1 MHPPLHLELRSI
13 VKRYDAQS
21 EAVRDVSLSVHPGEF
36 LVLVGPSGCGK
47 STLLRMIA
55 GLETIT
61 SGDLLFD
68 GKRMNDVGARD
79 RDIGM
84 VFQNYAL
91 YPHLTVFENIA
102 FPLRVRKE
110 SDAAIRSRV
119 TDVADMLSL
128 GALLERLPKQLSG
141 GQRQRVAVGRA
152 IARKPRLFLFDEP
165 LSNLDAQLRIAMRSE
180 LTLLQRSLGTTAV
193 YVTHDHTEA
202 MTMGDRIAVL
212 RGGALMQ
219 MGTPQELYY
228 NPDNSFVAGFLGTPS
243 MNMVPGRIV
252 NNGTPRFLSDTY
264 RWSIDLSAV
273 AVQSM
278 PADGTPCTLGVR
290 AEDVV
295 LDAEG
300 SIALPVR
307 AIEFVGH
314 ETLLFLGNAGS
325 FITARTHASHVPS
338 VDSIAHFGIRHE
350 RAYLFAENGDRL

>member
-13 VKRYDAQS
+13 VKKYDAHT
-21 EAVRDVSLSVHPGEF
+21 EAVRDVSLSVQPGEF

-68 GKRMNDVGARD
+68 NKRMNDVSARD

-110 SDAAIRSRV
+110 ADAMVRTRV
-119 TDVADMLSL
+119 QEVAEMLSL
-128 GALLERLPKQLSG
+128 GSLLDRLPKQLSG

-180 LTLLQRSLGTTAV
+180 LTLLQRTLGTTAV

-202 MTMGDRIAVL
+202 MTMGHRIAVL
-212 RGGALMQ
+212 RQGSLVQ

-228 NPDNSFVAGFLGTPS
+228 NPRTSFVAGFLGTPS
-243 MNMVPGRIV
+243 INLIRGHITHDDG
-252 NNGTPRFLSDTY
+252 NYFESDDYGFRVDISTI
-264 RWSIDLSAV
+264 STIALPSA
-273 AVQSM
+273 
-278 PADGTPCTLGVR
+278 GTPCFLGVR
-290 AEDVV
+290 AEDI
-295 LDAEG
+295 LLTAEG
-300 SIALPVR
+300 KTELKLRNV
-307 AIEFVGH
+307 EFVGH
-314 ETLLFLGNAGS
+314 ESLLFLGEPGN
-325 FITARTHASHVPS
+325 FITVRTHAANVPPADSS
-338 VDSIAHFGIRHE
+338 VRIQFRGD
-350 RAYLFAENGDRL
+350 RATLFNEHGDRL